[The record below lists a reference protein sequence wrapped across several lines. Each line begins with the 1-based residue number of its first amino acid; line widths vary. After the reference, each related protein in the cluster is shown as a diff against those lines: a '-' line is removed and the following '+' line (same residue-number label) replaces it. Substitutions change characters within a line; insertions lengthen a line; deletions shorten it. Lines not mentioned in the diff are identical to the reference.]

1 MKYGLSVR
9 LSERTK
15 NMSDADKKFIM
26 SERLE
31 ILKYCKKHGILLFS
45 LDKIREISVVNQI
58 KYGFKYCEDNNLKLE
73 KVYIDLYI
81 SGGKWER
88 KELMEM
94 LDDFDKGKIQG
105 FIFKD
110 SKRFARD
117 MILQETILNEYKEQK
132 GADFRL
138 IEGQDIITN
147 EVSRKFIGVAN
158 ELPIIQGK
166 RSAERLL
173 ESKIDA
179 KLPCIPAP
187 YGYKYDTTKN
197 WVIVEKK
204 AKVVRI
210 VAKAIKNNVKYAI
223 TCKKLKLKSPSLYY
237 RIKSNIE
244 KGLYHGMITFEK
256 KVKDLKGN
264 TIRKEKITYQGSY
277 EPIL

>member
-1 MKYGLSVR
+1 
-9 LSERTK
+9 
-15 NMSDADKKFIM
+15 MSDADKKFIM
-26 SERLE
+26 NERVD
-31 ILKYCKKHGILLFS
+31 IIKYCKKHGILLPS
-45 LDKIREISVVNQI
+45 LDKIKEISVVNQI
-58 KYGFKYCEDNNLKLE
+58 KYGFKYCEENNLKLE

-94 LDDFDKGKIQG
+94 LDDFDKGLIQG

-138 IEGQDIITN
+138 IEGQDMISN

-166 RSAERLL
+166 KSAERLL
-173 ESKIDA
+173 DA
-179 KLPCIPAP
+179 KMESGLPCIPAP
-187 YGYKYDTTKN
+187 FGYKYDDTKN

-204 AKVVRI
+204 ARIVRI
-210 VAKAIKNNVKYAI
+210 VADDIKNNVKYAT

-264 TIRKEKITYQGSY
+264 IIRKEKITYQGSY